1 MTTYPLSLVEF
12 KSWLESKDES
22 CNVGLQG
29 ASWGCPIFKCLQ
41 DKNNSI
47 REGNAVVYRLTTNI
61 KNELIENPSWVKDFI
76 SKIDSLPLVEEP
88 GEAIFI
94 PVTAQQALEVV
105 NNLYICTVC
114 NKYNPEGKNC
124 GKDKCDW

>member
-22 CNVGLQG
+22 RNVGWQG
-29 ASWGCPIFKCLQ
+29 RCWGCPIFKCLQ

-47 REGNAVVYRLTTNI
+47 HEGNTVVNGLTTYIN
-61 KNELIENPSWVKDFI
+61 KELIENPSWVKDFI
-76 SKIDSLPLVEEP
+76 SKIDSLLLVEEP
-88 GEAIFI
+88 GETNI

-105 NNLYICTVC
+105 NNLHICTVC